1 MAVGKLV
8 MPILGLM
15 KARYKGDKADIDSPF
30 FKLHYRTTASICFL
44 SSVLVTANNLIG
56 KTIDCM
62 SSSGS
67 IPGNVM
73 NTYCWIMSTFSI
85 PSKYISFLP
94 NRKGNNKIITP
105 KEVQNS

>member
-85 PSKYISFLP
+85 PSKYYFYSLKYKWLRFWMH
-94 NRKGNNKIITP
+94 KK
-105 KEVQNS
+105 